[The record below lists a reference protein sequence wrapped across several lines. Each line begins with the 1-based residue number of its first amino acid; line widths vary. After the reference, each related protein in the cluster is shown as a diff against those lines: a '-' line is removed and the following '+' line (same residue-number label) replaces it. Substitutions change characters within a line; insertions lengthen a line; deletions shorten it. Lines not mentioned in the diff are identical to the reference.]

1 MTAIASADENVQTSV
16 AVIGMAARIPGAA
29 DIDEF
34 WAALVAGRDLTT
46 RLDSRRTYGVVADT
60 ELFDAAFFGVSPRD
74 AQVLDPQNRVFL
86 ECAWE
91 ALEHAGYDPGTY
103 PGAIGVYA
111 GSAETDHVAVL
122 RSQRHRFPETTGEQ
136 LRLAGSRDFLTSQV
150 AYKLNL
156 RGPAV
161 TVHTACSTSLVA
173 VHLACQA
180 LLAGDCDMAL
190 AGGITL
196 RGAAGAAE
204 DDELLSPEGCCRPF
218 DADADG
224 MVGADGAGIVVLK
237 RLPDALADGDHVDA
251 VLRGSALSNDG
262 SGKVSFTAPSV
273 AGQVAA
279 IRSAHLLADVP
290 PDTIGYVE
298 AHGTGTTIGDAIEV
312 RALSEAF
319 GPGSPERCLL
329 GSVKSNIGHADAAAG
344 VIGLIKV
351 VLSLRHGLIPGTAH
365 FRRPNPHLDLPA
377 GPFVV
382 TREAT
387 PWPPGDGPRRAG
399 VNSTGIG
406 GTNAHLLVE
415 EAPTAHLPPDDGRY
429 HLLPLSA
436 RTAAAL
442 AESAARLRVRLQRDP
457 VAIADAAW
465 TLQTGRAAFDHRAFV
480 VCRDRD
486 EAARALTSLAEH
498 PQAPVDPPTGMADV
512 AFLFPGQRGGH
523 VGMARELYVQE
534 PVFRAAIDDCA
545 ARAGADLGLDLRQV
559 LYPEPGA
566 ETEAQA
572 RLTTTAVCQPAV
584 FAVQHALAELWGS
597 RGVSPHAVLGYGLGA
612 YAAAVSAGVLT
623 MADALSLVLTRGR
636 LLDRL
641 PEVAVVAVP
650 LPEADLLP
658 MLAGDMAIAAIDGPR
673 QCVVSGP
680 TAGVEQLVAH
690 LAGLGVDAR
699 RLRTASAAHSV
710 PVDDIIHEYAD
721 AVASVQ
727 LRPPRLT
734 WISDRTGAPVTAR
747 DACDPAYWADHLRR
761 TVRFSEAVQTLLAGS
776 AGILL
781 EVGAG
786 RALGDLAQ
794 QHPDGGTRTIAA
806 SLPDAAEGAGGAAES
821 LRATGVLWQAGLP
834 VRWSALHN
842 ARPPRRV
849 PLSTY
854 PFQRERFALD
864 DPTPVVALASPG
876 GPAEPT
882 PGHDTDRAAT
892 DPRTPVEKTIAD
904 VWREVLRVQH
914 VGIDDDFFELGG
926 QSLHATRVLARL
938 RPVLGPDAPRLT
950 IMDVFDHSTIR
961 ELAALVSGS
970 DPQEGAGP

>member
-1 MTAIASADENVQTSV
+1 MTAAGGADEDVQTSV
-16 AVIGMAARIPGAA
+16 AVIGMAARIPGVA

-34 WAALVAGRDLTT
+34 WAALVVGRDLTT
-46 RLDSRRTYGVVADT
+46 PLDSRRRYGTVADT
-60 ELFDAAFFGVSPRD
+60 EWFDAAFFGVAPRD
-74 AQVLDPQNRVFL
+74 ALLLDPQNRVFL

-91 ALEHAGYDPGTY
+91 ALEHAGYDPHTY
-103 PGAIGVYA
+103 PGAVGVYA
-111 GSAETDHVAVL
+111 GSGETDHLAVL
-122 RSQRHRFPETTGEQ
+122 RSQRHRFPGTTDEQ
-136 LRLAGSRDFLTSQV
+136 LRLASSRDFLTSRV
-150 AYKLNL
+150 AYGLNL

-190 AGGITL
+190 AGGVTL
-196 RGAAGAAE
+196 RGAAGVGE
-204 DDELLSPEGCCRPF
+204 GDDLLSPEGYCRPF

-273 AGQVAA
+273 TGQVAA
-279 IRSAHLLADVP
+279 IRSAHLLADVA

-319 GPGSPERCLL
+319 GRGSPERCVL
-329 GSVKSNIGHADAAAG
+329 GSVKSNIGHTDAAAG
-344 VIGLIKV
+344 VLGLVKV

-365 FRRPNPHLDLPA
+365 FRRPNPHLDLPS

-382 TREAT
+382 TSEAT
-387 PWPPGDGPRRAG
+387 SWPPGERPRRAG

-415 EAPTAHLPPDDGRY
+415 EAPTAHLPPDDGRH

-436 RTAAAL
+436 RTAEAL
-442 AESAARLRVRLQRDP
+442 AESAARLCARLRRDP
-457 VAIADAAW
+457 IAIAGAAW
-465 TLQTGRAAFDHRAFV
+465 TLQTGRAAFAHRAFV

-486 EAARALTSLAEH
+486 DAVRALTGLAD
-498 PQAPVDPPTGMADV
+498 DPPVPVQPPAGTPHV
-512 AFLFPGQRGGH
+512 AFLFPGETGRY

-534 PVFRAAIDDCA
+534 PVFRAAIDDCV
-545 ARAGADLGLDLRQV
+545 ARAEADLGLDLRQV

-566 ETEAQA
+566 EAEAQA
-572 RLTTTAVCQPAV
+572 RLTTMAVGQPAL
-584 FAVQHALAELWGS
+584 FAVQHGMAELWGS
-597 RGVSPHAVLGYGLGA
+597 RGVGPHTVLGYGLGA

-623 MADALSLVLTRGR
+623 RDDALSLVLTQGR

-641 PEVAVVAVP
+641 SEVAMRTAP
-650 LPEADLLP
+650 LPEADLLA
-658 MLAGDMAIAAIDGPR
+658 MLPDDSID
-673 QCVVSGP
+673 
-680 TAGVEQLVAH
+680 A
-690 LAGLGVDAR
+690 
-699 RLRTASAAHSV
+699 
-710 PVDDIIHEYAD
+710 YAD

-727 LRPPRLT
+727 LRPPRIP

-747 DACDPAYWADHLRR
+747 EACDPAYWAGHLRR
-761 TVRFSEAVQTLLAGS
+761 AIRFSDALQTLLAGS

-781 EVGAG
+781 EVGPG
-786 RALGDLAQ
+786 RALGSLAR
-794 QHPDGGTRTIAA
+794 QHPDCGPGRTITA
-806 SLPDAAEGAGGAAES
+806 SLPDAADGTGGAAES
-821 LRATGVLWQAGLP
+821 LRAAGVLWQAGVS
-834 VRWSALHN
+834 VRWSALHDG
-842 ARPPRRV
+842 RPPRRV

-864 DPTPVVALASPG
+864 DPPPAVAPASPG
-876 GPAEPT
+876 APEPVAGT
-882 PGHDTDRAAT
+882 DADRAAT
-892 DPRTPVEKTIAD
+892 DPRTPVERTIAE
-904 VWREVLRVQH
+904 VWRAVLRVQH

-938 RPVLGPDAPRLT
+938 GAALGQDAPRLT
-950 IMDVFDHSTIR
+950 IMDVFDHTTIR

-970 DPQEGAGP
+970 DPREEAGPAAPHASGGQPVRPPEDAP